1 MNTRTM
7 QKAEILTLP
16 ELKQRHRAVP
26 ESLLKAAGLLHRD
39 KRKALERHVNRMRL
53 EWNRSIK
60 A

>member
-16 ELKQRHRAVP
+16 ELKQRHRVVP
-26 ESLLKAAGLLHRD
+26 ESLLKAAGLLRRD

-53 EWNRSIK
+53 EWNRSTK